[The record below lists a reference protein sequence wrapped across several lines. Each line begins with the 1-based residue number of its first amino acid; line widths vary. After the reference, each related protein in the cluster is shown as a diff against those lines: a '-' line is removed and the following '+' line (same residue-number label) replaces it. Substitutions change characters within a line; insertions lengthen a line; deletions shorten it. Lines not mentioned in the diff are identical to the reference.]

1 MNLKRLL
8 ISLVVISATSA
19 SLVGLT
25 SAFFNDTETSHGN
38 TLAAGKLD
46 LKINGTDNPQAIVNI
61 GDLKPGDDRD
71 VEKHIEVIDNPAF
84 VWIHLKDV
92 QTDPGTLTEPERVE
106 EEADGEKHD
115 IDKFISYDLE
125 INGETLID
133 EGDNVNFNDAV
144 SCWIPLGQIPGATDI
159 TMHQSFHFDKD
170 VTNWAQG
177 DLLTFTEE
185 FYATQ
190 VRNNPN
196 PSPPDLNDGRIW
208 DPEVKHCIDCTP
220 GATWASSAVS
230 LDQGLTKGGS
240 AVAAARSIP
249 ESAVGLPDAGTNPDH
264 GFVSLGIGGEIVLKF
279 KYPVQDKDG
288 ADLSFH
294 EVTNGRANYP
304 EESAEVYA
312 SQDNSTWFDLG
323 KITNHDSGNGISLVD
338 IAGKLPEVNYVKIVD
353 TTDPNL
359 HVNSADGY
367 DLDAVDATYGT
378 CTQF

>member
-46 LKINGTDNPQAIVNI
+46 LKINGTDNPQAIVNLT
-61 GDLKPGDDRD
+61 DLKPGDDRD

-84 VWIHLKDV
+84 VWMHLKDIHRDQGE
-92 QTDPGTLTEPERVE
+92 QTQPEIE
-106 EEADGEKHD
+106 EEGDTPKDD
-115 IDKFISYDLE
+115 IDNYLKYDLTVNNTPL
-125 INGETLID
+125 ITL
-133 EGDNVNFNDAV
+133 GDNVLLPEAA

-240 AVAAARSIP
+240 AVPAARSDKD
-249 ESAVGLPDAGTNPDH
+249 VVTGTPDATTNPDH
-264 GFVSLGIGGEIVLKF
+264 GFVSLGFGGSIVLKF
-279 KYPVQDKDG
+279 KYPVQDKEG
-288 ADLSFH
+288 TDLSFH
-294 EVTNGRANYP
+294 EVTNGRAGYP
-304 EESAEVYA
+304 EEKAEVYISEDGSA
-312 SQDNSTWFDLG
+312 WIDLG
-323 KITNHDSGNGISLVD
+323 TISNHDAANGVSLLD
-338 IAGKLPEVNYVKIVD
+338 IAGKLSEVNYVKIVD